1 MQVLLNCNG
10 HFLDLDRLHKKVANN
25 NLITLACVFA
35 LVDCTIANYKMTS
48 NAVPT
53 WPQLDISPC
62 YYQLF

>member
-1 MQVLLNCNG
+1 MQVLLNCYWP
-10 HFLDLDRLHKKVANN
+10 FLDLDRLHKKVVDD

-35 LVDCTIANYKMTS
+35 LINYTAYKMTG
-48 NAVPT
+48 NAAST